1 MMNRWVLYTDQE
13 KVQEKLKL
21 ITINVGFII
30 QY

>member
-30 QY
+30 Q